1 MSFYTTSIEKMS
13 VSDVSNISASF
24 RLGRPR
30 TASNITMSSLV
41 LPSRP
46 TQSSQYSQVVFIKVD
61 ELDEKPRLLRRLS
74 DPTPRKFLHICDNT
88 DCSTVDSEM
97 KLCGGCKYNR
107 YCSSECQQ
115 QDWWNHKDVCSHT
128 CVGCRKIFKEFAKTE
143 KVKYNGKKW
152 YWNFCQDCDKN
163 RELLQKI

>member
-1 MSFYTTSIEKMS
+1 MSI
-13 VSDVSNISASF
+13 SDVSSVSSSSF

-30 TASNITMSSLV
+30 TASTVSMSSIT
-41 LPSRP
+41 LPPRP
-46 TQSSQYSQVVFIKVD
+46 SHNSQTTQTSQVVFIKVD

-88 DCSTVDSEM
+88 NCSTVDSEM

-143 KVKYNGKKW
+143 KVRYNGKRW
-152 YWNFCQDCDKN
+152 IWNFCKEC
-163 RELLQKI
+163 ELLQKI